1 MDASLTV
8 PLSPVAKNSFGENES
23 VKLCTKPPVSPRPQS
38 ASPKPQHSD
47 DDIRLGG
54 PCHSRKRGSCESSKL
69 GSRARSASAGRNPQ
83 KDLRARYWAFLFD
96 NLSRAVDEIYQTC
109 EMDES
114 ILESKEA
121 IMMLETYIK
130 DFQALI
136 QWLNLSKDFEN
147 TPPPNRPV
155 SLAWEVRKTSS
166 PGRAAWWPASVDKL
180 LPSYKTTKRTFDFDS
195 NNMLKVTSVATQTL
209 CDNMS
214 GDSASLCVKMPAG
227 CQRITPDP
235 TIKTSVIGD
244 ETIMF
249 PSNSA
254 VPLVSDKILANSTL
268 TPSLVGSTV
277 TADSYTS
284 TEVNKVIV
292 SCPALRSVLT
302 GEKDLPLLPSHK
314 GIVMSENPLIQNQ
327 HISKIISFSS
337 SDQFLTLDDEGTE
350 LPISVDFDM
359 PSASQEGDMTKTLE
373 IFVGKVESSPECYM
387 QGTDK
392 KCKIHNI
399 HYKGKRP
406 ESNHISEL
414 CDWSSDKSEELCVQT
429 STSCYSKLNSPDQ
442 ISCTP
447 VISKISQSHSE
458 IEKCSFT
465 PNMTSVT
472 VSTQVEKDPSLIP
485 CANEGLYS
493 TQTSVYSLESTGPK
507 EIQPDSTE
515 SFPVIE
521 NHDTQVSQEL
531 TSSPVTIKASG
542 STKKQ
547 HESLL
552 TQSQNSLKS
561 TATSTQVHDHV
572 SKVKQPYNQVS
583 RTLSKQPQ
591 QNTVTTVSKPLQ
603 QIQTSMTVSK
613 QQQHQSPASTAVKQP
628 HHTHTPITVSKQPHQ
643 TCVSSPVSKQP
654 HQTCV
659 SSPVSKQAHQTCV
672 SLPVSKQAHHTCVS
686 SPVSKQPHQTCVSS
700 PVSKQLYQTCVS
712 TPVSKPH
719 QTCISTPVS
728 KQMQYSLVSTSFAK
742 QLQISK
748 TSTTFSKQSQKMCT
762 AVSDQPQKSQST
774 MLISKQHQTSTAM
787 IKHQNNISASVTKQR
802 QNLSSNTATKQL
814 RHFQV
819 ATSTQPVVSKQSF
832 SSSAVKSSGTIT
844 MTQNLPRK
852 VESVDSVEASLCE
865 SGQKMGSSS
874 SSLSSSS
881 SGQSWADKVRRSTS
895 ELSDKFKGLKQE
907 QYDKTKVSE
916 LSENS
921 KALPAEHKEIS
932 SELKMNIEPFVST
945 PDRDDDDSGGWE
957 TVYRWRGRSR
967 NSPLKRMSPG
977 VSESKSTALGMA
989 KVMVVT
995 PPNKQSFGYSQKFLR
1010 KEESKHRKSILMQ
1023 RKADQHVYKVCTPRK
1038 GPTTAH
1044 SMPAL
1049 NFSLNASEKKDS
1061 GQSRGHKKESMFE
1074 KRKNNKGKAL
1084 SANDL
1089 RIHGNKSDN
1098 DFTIPQKKQIKTDRR
1113 IDKRCNSGNRKMNQ
1127 ADIASKTL
1135 FSTRQTLKNIR
1146 SSHMTLESKASSSTD
1161 SSTTISDEKN
1171 IYSRKEKCQNV
1182 FGNVCLDDALTSIKR
1197 ENHLRNS
1204 QTVDYNQF
1212 SESSLN
1218 YFTGQNNLVKQPIL
1232 VSGTQ
1237 IKEEK
1242 HNGKISS
1249 LELHISRSSSPE
1261 GKIRDRNID
1270 DELQLLEDK
1279 DMNQVEAMEGPDWN
1293 DALLEEAQEWVHSL
1307 GLSWGDQMEYLEL
1320 ELRTPGRALQMHEK
1334 LSSPY
1339 RKKSRSETIRRHEER
1354 LAKAQEQREKFLEER
1369 AHKFKDIVKKA
1380 EEMKAWK
1387 EEQKLQKRITMEQKL
1402 LRAEQKRKIQLQMI
1416 KRKAHDEE
1424 EKVNEIAFINT
1435 LEAQNK
1441 WHDIMTK
1448 RKDHEARL
1456 QDIQEERQR
1465 RQEEKA
1471 AKEAAA
1477 EERRR
1482 VLEAERVAKLQE
1494 IQEKRKLKDKK
1505 IEQQQQEKE
1514 KERQEIASQKAR
1526 DRELRL
1532 QALSAAQQAVVEG
1545 LQKKIQQKQEE
1556 SARRH
1561 EENMEQ
1567 IRQKAFELSVRRYSS
1582 VNDDVPRLVPYEVKK
1597 MCILCN
1603 VLIGSEVY
1611 LLSHLLGK
1619 KHQQAIKE
1627 QYQGYDPSTEEVES
1641 YNLKHILD
1649 APADKMDPELAL
1661 DKERQKAL
1669 KKRCKKLR
1677 QRMTSRGTE
1686 YEALWAETVGPME
1699 SENKTKIHKNL
1710 KEIAKCLSSQRS
1722 GPLESSLVSS
1732 LDRALGEL
1740 QRIFSKSRTD
1750 DLEVFNG
1757 LQGISTLMKIVGVIS
1772 ETASKVG
1779 LVIPSRVLEKVCV
1792 VLSTACGIQK
1802 NCYYMVFSNKLG
1814 ALLDYLTLRLNG
1826 LFQGDTG
1833 QLMTNSPG
1841 SVMVFLPVDK
1851 LAGMLMHLLAVAFK
1865 GLGHPSRTEHQY
1877 CKSSLFPQ
1885 DLKNQEETQQWVLDV
1900 VSYTVSIGVVDKL
1913 CQYHNIVRSPI
1924 DGCQDVPEF
1933 LLQSLDFLTSLADLL
1948 AMRHEKIFEKKRP
1961 EDITQLVATFQVT
1974 ELVGIVSLLY
1984 GMLLHS
1990 GAPSRGDTP
1999 PPELPHQTVMVTVA
2013 ALKLLNQIAV
2023 LDLQMVQSVLGGE
2036 GLSLQLR
2043 HIASYLIWYCSH
2055 WELQDLLHEV
2065 VLMVGYFTVLNLDN
2079 QTILQ
2084 SGQQPTIL
2092 QQLCALP
2099 FQYFSDSQLMTL
2111 LYPTLI
2117 SCCHDNSHNRAI
2129 LEQEMSP
2136 ELLANYIEECLLDLY
2151 QASSSSNRKKDEI
2164 DIRWMLANRF
2174 PKDKWTAAKQFFTDT

>member
-1 MDASLTV
+1 MISPKIAICSMDASLTV
-8 PLSPVAKNSFGENES
+8 PLSPVEKNTFEES
-23 VKLCTKPPVSPRPQS
+23 ESGKLCTKPPVSPRPQS
-38 ASPKPQHSD
+38 ASPKPQYSND
-47 DDIRLGG
+47 DVRLGG
-54 PCHSRKRGSCESSKL
+54 SCHSRKRGSCESSKL

-180 LPSYKTTKRTFDFDS
+180 LPSHKTVKRTVDLG
-195 NNMLKVTSVATQTL
+195 NINMLKMTSVATQTL
-209 CDNMS
+209 YDNMS
-214 GDSASLCVKMPAG
+214 GDSATLCVKIPTG

-235 TIKTSVIGD
+235 TMRTSMID
-244 ETIMF
+244 HETTTFSIN
-249 PSNSA
+249 PA
-254 VPLVSDKILANSTL
+254 LHLISDKILANSTL
-268 TPSLVGSTV
+268 TPSLVVSTV
-277 TADSYTS
+277 RTDSYTS
-284 TEVNKVIV
+284 NEVTKVTI

-302 GEKDLPLLPSHK
+302 VGEDSSSLQGHK
-314 GIVMSENPLIQNQ
+314 GIVMSENPFVQN
-327 HISKIISFSS
+327 HPFSKIISFPS
-337 SDQFLTLDDEGTE
+337 SDHFLTLGDEGKE
-350 LPISVDFDM
+350 LPISVALDIVTAPHEEDV
-359 PSASQEGDMTKTLE
+359 TKTVE
-373 IFVGKVESSPECYM
+373 IFNGKVEKSPECYVK
-387 QGTDK
+387 GTDK

-399 HYKGKRP
+399 HFEEKCP
-406 ESNHISEL
+406 ESNNISEL
-414 CDWSSDKSEELCVQT
+414 CDWSGDKSEELCVH
-429 STSCYSKLNSPDQ
+429 SGTSCYSKPANLDQ

-447 VISKISQSHSE
+447 VVSKISQGHSE
-458 IEKCSFT
+458 VEKCSFT
-465 PNMTSVT
+465 PTVTSTT
-472 VSTQVEKDPSLIP
+472 VNKQAEKDPSLIP
-485 CANEGLYS
+485 CANEGLCS

-507 EIQPDSTE
+507 EIQSDSTE
-515 SFPVIE
+515 NFPVTK
-521 NHDTQVSQEL
+521 NPNTQGP
-531 TSSPVTIKASG
+531 TSSLVTNEVSG
-542 STKKQ
+542 PITKQ
-547 HESLL
+547 HKSLL
-552 TQSQNSLKS
+552 TQYKNSLNS
-561 TATSTQVHDHV
+561 VGTSTQVQSHV
-572 SKVKQPYNQVS
+572 SLAAAKFKRPYNQVS
-583 RTLSKQPQ
+583 RPPSKQPQ
-591 QNTVTTVSKPLQ
+591 QNTVTTVSKHLQ
-603 QIQTSMTVSK
+603 QIQPSTTLSK
-613 QQQHQSPASTAVKQP
+613 QQHHSSSATNVKQP
-628 HHTHTPITVSKQPHQ
+628 HHTHTSVMSKQLQQNYSPVNSFKQPHQ
-643 TCVSSPVSKQP
+643 SCVSSP
-654 HQTCV
+654 
-659 SSPVSKQAHQTCV
+659 AF
-672 SLPVSKQAHHTCVS
+672 
-686 SPVSKQPHQTCVSS
+686 
-700 PVSKQLYQTCVS
+700 
-712 TPVSKPH
+712 KPH
-719 QTCISTPVS
+719 QTCISTQVS
-728 KQMQYSLVSTSFAK
+728 KQMQCSLASTSLNK
-742 QLQISK
+742 QLEVSK
-748 TSTTFSKQSQKMCT
+748 CSTTFSKQSQQNCT
-762 AVSDQPQKSQST
+762 AVSDQTQNSRPIMVT
-774 MLISKQHQTSTAM
+774 NKQHQKSTAM
-787 IKHQNNISASVTKQR
+787 KNQQINTSVGVTKQR
-802 QNLSSNTATKQL
+802 QNVSSNATVQQL

-819 ATSTQPVVSKQSF
+819 ATSTQSVESKQSC
-832 SSSAVKSSGTIT
+832 SRYAVKSSRITT
-844 MTQNLPRK
+844 MTQNRLRK
-852 VESVDSVEASLCE
+852 AESVDSVEATLCE
-865 SGQKMGSSS
+865 NLQKMDSS

-881 SGQSWADKVRRSTS
+881 CGQSWADKVKRSTS
-895 ELSDKFKGLKQE
+895 ELSDKFVESKKE
-907 QYDKTKVSE
+907 QCDKIKVSE

-921 KALPAEHKEIS
+921 KVLTPERKEIS

-945 PDRDDDDSGGWE
+945 PERDDDNSGGWE

-967 NSPLKRMSPG
+967 NSPLKRMGPG
-977 VSESKSTALGMA
+977 VSETKSTALGMA

-995 PPNKQSFGYSQKFLR
+995 PPKKQSFGYSQKFLR
-1010 KEESKHRKSILMQ
+1010 KEEPKHRKSVLNQ
-1023 RKADQHVYKVCTPRK
+1023 GQVDQHVYEVCNPRK
-1038 GPTTAH
+1038 PPITTH

-1049 NFSLNASEKKDS
+1049 NFNLDSSEKKDS
-1061 GQSRGHKKESMFE
+1061 GEYQGHKKEFTCE
-1074 KRKNNKGKAL
+1074 KRKNSKGKAL

-1089 RIHGNKSDN
+1089 SIHGNKFDN
-1098 DFTIPQKKQIKTDRR
+1098 DFSTPQEKLIKTEGRT
-1113 IDKRCNSGNRKMNQ
+1113 DKRRNLSNVKMNRVDV
-1127 ADIASKTL
+1127 ARKAL
-1135 FSTRQTLKNIR
+1135 FPTHQTLKNR
-1146 SSHMTLESKASSSTD
+1146 PSHITMESNASSPTD
-1161 SSTTISDEKN
+1161 STTIISE
-1171 IYSRKEKCQNV
+1171 EMCQSV
-1182 FGNVCLDDALTSIKR
+1182 FENVCLDD
-1197 ENHLRNS
+1197 NHLRNS
-1204 QTVDYNQF
+1204 QTVDCNQF
-1212 SESSLN
+1212 NESSHN
-1218 YFTGQNNLVKQPIL
+1218 CFTDQNNFIKQPIL
-1232 VSGTQ
+1232 ISETQ
-1237 IKEEK
+1237 MKEEK
-1242 HNGKISS
+1242 HNGKIS
-1249 LELHISRSSSPE
+1249 LEQHISRNSSE
-1261 GKIRDRNID
+1261 GKVRDRNID
-1270 DELQLLEDK
+1270 DEITGDELQLIEDK
-1279 DMNQVEAMEGPDWN
+1279 DMNQVETMESPDWN
-1293 DALLEEAQEWVHSL
+1293 DAFLEEAQEWVHSL

-1339 RKKSRSETIRRHEER
+1339 RKKSRSETIRRHEEK

-1387 EEQKLQKRITMEQKL
+1387 EEQKLQRRITMEQKL

-1482 VLEAERVAKLQE
+1482 VLEAERIAKLQE

-1514 KERQEIASQKAR
+1514 KERQEIANQKAR
-1526 DRELRL
+1526 DREMRL

-1641 YNLKHILD
+1641 YNLKHIID
-1649 APADKMDPELAL
+1649 APADKMDPQLAL

-1677 QRMTSRGTE
+1677 QRMTFRGTE
-1686 YEALWAETVGPME
+1686 YEDSWVETVGLME

-1710 KEIAKCLSSQRS
+1710 KEIAKCLSSQSS

-1740 QRIFSKSRTD
+1740 QRIFSRGRID

-1757 LQGISTLMKIVGVIS
+1757 LQGISTLMKIVGAVL
-1772 ETASKVG
+1772 ETAPKVG
-1779 LVIPSRVLEKVCV
+1779 LVIPSRVLEKACV

-1814 ALLDYLTLRLNG
+1814 VLLDYLSLRLNG
-1826 LFQGDTG
+1826 LFQGDTS
-1833 QLMTNSPG
+1833 QLMMNSLG
-1841 SVMVFLPVDK
+1841 SVMACLPVNK
-1851 LAGMLMHLLAVAFK
+1851 LAGMLMHLLAMAFK
-1865 GLGHPSRTEHQY
+1865 GLGHPSRIEHHH
-1877 CKSSLFPQ
+1877 CKSSFDLHN
-1885 DLKNQEETQQWVLDV
+1885 LKNEEETQQWVLDV
-1900 VSYTVSIGVVDKL
+1900 VSYTVSIGIVDKL
-1913 CQYHNIVRSPI
+1913 CQYHNSVCSPI
-1924 DGCQDVPEF
+1924 DESQNVPEF

-1984 GMLLHS
+1984 SMLLHS

-2013 ALKLLNQIAV
+2013 ALKLLNQMAV
-2023 LDLQMVQSVLGGE
+2023 LDLQMVQNVLGRE

-2055 WELQDLLHEV
+2055 WELQDLLCEV
-2065 VLMVGYFTVLNLDN
+2065 ILMIGYFTVLNLDN

-2099 FQYFSDSQLMTL
+2099 FQYFSDFQLMTL

-2151 QASSSSNRKKDEI
+2151 QASLSSSRNKDET
-2164 DIRWMLANRF
+2164 DVRWILANRF